1 MQFLENSRALAK
13 SGTDLRARQELVLQ
27 KKRYLEQHITDFQFG
42 MAWKHQVKAYWND
55 AVGYLTR
62 MALTHNPNLAWQ
74 SLGWVNFGH
83 ITRQDVVGFLPTDCD
98 ANPVQSV
105 VIA

>member
-42 MAWKHQVKAYWND
+42 MEWKHQVKAYWND

-62 MALTHNPNLAWQ
+62 MALTHNLNLAWQ

-83 ITRQDVVGFLPTDCD
+83 ITRQDVVGFLPTDTD
-98 ANPVQSV
+98 ANPVQA
-105 VIA
+105 IAPA